1 MKNVYVFLDQ
11 RKQAK
16 MQRLQDPKQ
25 SNVNNLNNIRREA
38 SKHFRDKKKEYLKA
52 KVIELETYRKLK
64 NIRDSC
70 RGISDFN

>member
-25 SNVNNLNNIRREA
+25 SNVNNLNNMRREA